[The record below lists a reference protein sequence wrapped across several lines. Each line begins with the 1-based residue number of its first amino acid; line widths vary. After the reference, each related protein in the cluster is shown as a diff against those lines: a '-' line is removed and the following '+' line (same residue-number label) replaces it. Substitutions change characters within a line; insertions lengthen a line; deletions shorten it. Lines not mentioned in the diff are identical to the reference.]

1 MYNQTDIAG
10 KGEVCMINAGKVEV
24 VEEFIADLK
33 KSFELVI
40 NYKDEVFNF
49 VIDGLLIE
57 IEPISERFFR
67 VRYNEVSFVT
77 SEQGVWL
84 FINEKCSS
92 KYR

>member
-1 MYNQTDIAG
+1 
-10 KGEVCMINAGKVEV
+10 MINAGKVEV